1 MMPENSFSFSL
12 ANCSMTSCLW
22 DVCLLPS
29 KHRGLPFLPAR
40 NVLSK
45 RHPYPI
51 CFQKVKEMILG
62 LVEKRNIWPLKWI
75 MSSKILTE
83 NLKLKTMAEDSDY
96 FKTSM
101 VPGLTLDFLDP
112 LLYKVSSLTP
122 NFHRRRENEESQ
134 LKEKALG
141 NQTPTSIFYHLVW
154 VKKQNHQWLSNLFWM
169 AEKMISKC

>member
-1 MMPENSFSFSL
+1 MPENSFFFFPL

-40 NVLSK
+40 SVLSK

-51 CFQKVKEMILG
+51 CFQKVKETVLG

-75 MSSKILTE
+75 MSFKILTE
-83 NLKLKTMAEDSDY
+83 NLKLKTMAEDSEY
-96 FKTSM
+96 SKTSM

-112 LLYKVSSLTP
+112 LLYKFSSLTP
-122 NFHRRRENEESQ
+122 NFHRRRENEKSQ

-141 NQTPTSIFYHLVW
+141 NQTPTFIFYCPVW